1 VASGVREG
9 AERGVRH
16 EWRIRVYVNL
26 NQDHQDRGSRTALL
40 YESATE
46 RQVDTS
52 LKRPKAHHAQLAK
65 DLAPV
70 LGYLTPRKVFTKL
83 LNGMGASPA

>member
-1 VASGVREG
+1 MKELGEVFGMNGGSAFMSISFRTIKTG
-9 AERGVRH
+9 
-16 EWRIRVYVNL
+16 
-26 NQDHQDRGSRTALL
+26 GSRAALL
-40 YESATE
+40 CAESATE
-46 RQVDTS
+46 RQEETS